1 MGGWSP
7 GAGCQPG
14 WHVEPRKQSG
24 QRVMRKAH
32 HAGRPARTGW
42 TGGNLDAGLGQE
54 DACLQAGVEV
64 GGVVVALSPQLLPAQ
79 ISRQESRARWH
90 GQADKVTGC
99 SQRRGAVGPGGAPAS
114 LLPGRL
120 CPHLS
125 SKARERTGSR
135 SINAKTGGPQLL
147 TLGLIKSISPS
158 ILIQLL
164 STAIRWV
171 IE

>member
-1 MGGWSP
+1 MPRGRLLAWVAR
-7 GAGCQPG
+7 GAQETEWAERHEESTSCR
-14 WHVEPRKQSG
+14 EASKDR
-24 QRVMRKAH
+24 
-32 HAGRPARTGW
+32 
-42 TGGNLDAGLGQE
+42 AGLGGTWMLGW
-54 DACLQAGVEV
+54 ASRTPVFRLGAEV
-64 GGVVVALSPQLLPAQ
+64 GGVVVALSPQALPAH

-90 GQADKVTGC
+90 GQADKATGC
-99 SQRRGAVGPGGAPAS
+99 SQRRGAVGPGGAPAF
-114 LLPGRL
+114 LLPGHL